1 MPHALLARFRAA
13 RVIPVVRTRSA
24 QTAAM
29 AVGWL
34 RDAGIRI
41 FEITMTVPDG
51 VAPIPRASFISTPKG
66 AGARPLSAF
75 PEPCRSMARSPPVAR
90 AATQDRAD
98 CCGPARALS

>member
-41 FEITMTVPDG
+41 FEINMTVPDG
-51 VAPIPRASFISTPKG
+51 VAPIRDLASDPDAILDYYSRLGPAVGVLKMG
-66 AGARPLSAF
+66 EAGAYLGAR
-75 PEPCRSMARSPPVAR
+75 EPRR
-90 AATQDRAD
+90 
-98 CCGPARALS
+98 

>member
-51 VAPIPRASFISTPKG
+51 VAPIRDLASDPDAILDYYSRLGPAVVVLKMG
-66 AGARPLSAF
+66 EAGAYPG
-75 PEPCRSMARSPPVAR
+75 
-90 AATQDRAD
+90 TQ
-98 CCGPARALS
+98 G